1 MRGPALP
8 ALNDGLRQGG
18 RGGGVQTLDR
28 QTYEDKPGRGSREAP
43 ASLGRSL
50 RTQARCS
57 MREQGQLEH
66 GPDQMLRDDVGRWR
80 WRRALGAA
88 GGQVQAAEVTAPYSP
103 CTSRQRRGEAQPPRA
118 AGKTPSWGSFVFLS
132 QFKGPWAGVSQCLI
146 LTQSHSRSLVSS
158 NTEAQL
164 CQRVSGQGEVGKL
177 RPQRPVLE
185 VYE

>member
-1 MRGPALP
+1 MQGPALP

-18 RGGGVQTLDR
+18 RGGGTQTLDR
-28 QTYEDKPGRGSREAP
+28 QTCEDEPRRGSRETP
-43 ASLGRSL
+43 AFLGRSL
-50 RTQARCS
+50 RTQARCG
-57 MREQGQLEH
+57 MREQGRLEH
-66 GPDQMLRDDVGRWR
+66 GPEQMPRDDVGWPR
-80 WRRALGAA
+80 WRRALGAV
-88 GGQVQAAEVTAPYSP
+88 GGQVQAAEVAAPYSP
-103 CTSRQRRGEAQPPRA
+103 CTSRQRREEAQPPRA

-146 LTQSHSRSLVSS
+146 LTQSHSRSPVSP

-164 CQRVSGQGEVGKL
+164 CQRVWRQGEVGKL

>member
-66 GPDQMLRDDVGRWR
+66 GPEQMLRDDVGRWR
-80 WRRALGAA
+80 WRDSSLF
-88 GGQVQAAEVTAPYSP
+88 TLHF
-103 CTSRQRRGEAQPPRA
+103 RQRRGEAQPPRA